1 MRRERGR
8 IAKRVA
14 KNHSAHVRVS
24 APHEKAGGK
33 CLKRSAKAGP
43 EGMNTHLK
51 TLAESPGM

>member
-8 IAKRVA
+8 MA
-14 KNHSAHVRVS
+14 KNHSARVRVS
-24 APHEKAGGK
+24 APHKKEGEVSEM
-33 CLKRSAKAGP
+33 SAKAGP